1 MENSENIADGGA
13 ERLEELE
20 EQKTFWDSMSPRNER
35 EATSIILQNMT
46 ARIRREK

>member
-20 EQKTFWDSMSPRNER
+20 EQKTFLDSMSPRNER
-35 EATSIILQNMT
+35 EDASMIPQNMT
-46 ARIRREK
+46 A